1 MKEKDLF
8 PSIAVL
14 FGTASFVMMFF
25 VMATMKMDA
34 LVCWVLCVTLCIV
47 FLSLSKKQNE
57 RERIKRERSHF
68 EWRKKCGVERF

>member
-8 PSIAVL
+8 PSMAVL
-14 FGTASFVMMFF
+14 FGTASFIMMFL

-34 LVCWVLCVTLCIV
+34 LVCWAFCVTLCIV
-47 FLSLSKKQNE
+47 FLSLSKKHNE
-57 RERIKRERSHF
+57 RDRIKRERSHL